1 MATHA
6 NEPGSG
12 EDEGRTAFLA
22 RCVQGGD
29 RTKFEELYAR
39 TAPALYAWASLRAR
53 AGVDVGDVVGE
64 VWLRAYDRL
73 RTHDGENHEFRAWIF
88 GIAKNVMLQHMRT
101 LRDARVIAENAGD
114 GSTDRLGAEPDS
126 VTSIRETLARDDS
139 IRRFVEYAR
148 GLDATRRDLLLLCGL
163 EGLPCTEAA
172 VRLGIGA
179 EAATKAWQRLRADLR
194 ERAWV
199 RDLLLDEG

>member
-1 MATHA
+1 MASA
-6 NEPGSG
+6 VNEHGSD
-12 EDEGRTAFLA
+12 DEGRTAFLA
-22 RCVQGGD
+22 RCVQRGD
-29 RTKFEELYAR
+29 RAKFEELYTR

-53 AGVDVGDVVGE
+53 PGVDVGDVVGE

-88 GIAKNVMLQHMRT
+88 GIAKNVMLQEWRT
-101 LRDARVIAENAGD
+101 RLNARVVAENASD
-114 GSTDRLGAEPDS
+114 ESTGRLCELPDS
-126 VTSIRETLARDDS
+126 VTSVRETLARDDS

-148 GLDATRRDLLLLCGL
+148 GLDPVRRDLLLLCGL

-199 RDLLLDEG
+199 RDLLLGDE